1 MYKINLHIL
10 ENCNYKCKYCF
21 SKFNSK
27 SILNWKTWIKIIENC
42 EKSMDV
48 SSYNIAGGE
57 PLLYKDLKQLLTK
70 LNKPISIITNASLI
84 DDYFIDN
91 LCEHF
96 YMIGISIDS
105 FNHETN
111 IKIGRNYNQKTIS
124 YEQLELIIKKIRQ
137 KNKNCIIKLNTV
149 VSKDNFNEELWQK
162 LKNLKIDKWKILKS
176 KKFKLNSI
184 NNFDSVV
191 DDEEY
196 NSFLERN
203 IQTKITDFNHSTKL
217 EKDDIKIIIEPSME
231 SSYLF
236 IDSNGYLIDNSNN
249 THKQIIDFKTE
260 YKKDI
265 LKVIN
270 FDFNNV

>member
-1 MYKINLHIL
+1 
-10 ENCNYKCKYCF
+10 
-21 SKFNSK
+21 
-27 SILNWKTWIKIIENC
+27 
-42 EKSMDV
+42 MDV

-162 LKNLKIDKWKILKS
+162 LKNLKIDK
-176 KKFKLNSI
+176 
-184 NNFDSVV
+184 
-191 DDEEY
+191 
-196 NSFLERN
+196 
-203 IQTKITDFNHSTKL
+203 
-217 EKDDIKIIIEPSME
+217 
-231 SSYLF
+231 
-236 IDSNGYLIDNSNN
+236 
-249 THKQIIDFKTE
+249 
-260 YKKDI
+260 
-265 LKVIN
+265 
-270 FDFNNV
+270 